1 MSSVQHSQANV
12 GKAESMQQSNS
23 EAKVMRERARY
34 YSMSPD
40 QLETLRQN
48 KKNYYLKKK
57 NSAGA
62 SDTSNV
68 ETESTRSHL
77 GCGSEKMIHATS
89 GIFDILCILVFQ
101 ILMLYFG
108 LCY

>member
-40 QLETLRQN
+40 QVETLRQN
-48 KKNYYLKKK
+48 KKITTSKRRIVLEPPTQAMLKQNQHDPIWGVVARK
-57 NSAGA
+57 
-62 SDTSNV
+62 
-68 ETESTRSHL
+68 
-77 GCGSEKMIHATS
+77 
-89 GIFDILCILVFQ
+89 
-101 ILMLYFG
+101 
-108 LCY
+108 